1 MLRRSLAI
9 VVAVSALLIALAGPV
24 SAAGP
29 TPPNCWG
36 VFSNDGQT
44 AATAL
49 SSIGANGQPGLS
61 AFNQGGVAAFVQYLQ
76 SAGSGC
82 QF

>member
-9 VVAVSALLIALAGPV
+9 LMAISSLLVMLTGPV

-29 TPPNCWG
+29 TPASCWG
-36 VFSNDGQT
+36 LFSNDGQT
-44 AATAL
+44 AANAQ
-49 SSIGANGQPGLS
+49 SSIGAYGQPGLS
-61 AFNQGGVAAFVQYLQ
+61 AFNQGGVAAFVHYEQ
-76 SAGSGC
+76 SAGC